1 MATWDILHV
10 KSLEVE
16 HSVPEAKILED
27 LKDRRLSRDD
37 CVRKP
42 GEERWWRI
50 YEVKTFRA
58 GASEEAVLDE
68 PPKLQ
73 EGSLRNILAE
83 AEPPPEA
90 PRQRPRGAVGPVP
103 MATPVADRPAG
114 QAISFGETTIGSVV
128 EEPEEGLPYRKKT
141 HHEEDELDMTPMVD
155 VAMQLILFFMVT
167 SSMIMQMCLSFPQP
181 APDADRPTVTP
192 TIPTPKDLK
201 TDHIMVKIKGDNTI
215 LVDEEKV
222 PTPDTELAAKLEK
235 IKHDRNPN
243 GGIVIQ
249 AEEAAYHE
257 TVVKVVDAANEAR
270 IDQIKMANPTKQ
282 AKKATKK
289 RTIK

>member
-16 HSVPEAKILED
+16 HSVPEAKIIED
-27 LKDRRLSRDD
+27 LKEGRISRDD

-50 YEVKTFRA
+50 YEVRAFRA
-58 GASEEAVLDE
+58 GAEAEIDE
-68 PPKLQ
+68 PPKLD

-90 PRQRPRGAVGPVP
+90 PRRPRTGIPPIP
-103 MATPVADRPAG
+103 MATPVADKPSGNAM
-114 QAISFGETTIGSVV
+114 SFGETTIGAVV
-128 EEPEEGLPYRKKT
+128 EEPEEGLPYRAK
-141 HHEEDELDMTPMVD
+141 HHDEPDELDMTPMVD

-167 SSMIMQMCLSFPQP
+167 SSMIMQMCLSFPKP
-181 APDADRPTVTP
+181 APAEDRPVAQP
-192 TIPTPKDLK
+192 SVPNLDELK
-201 TDHIMVKIKGDNTI
+201 KDHIVVKIKGDNSI

-222 PTPDTELAAKLEK
+222 PTKDSDLADKLLK
-235 IKHDRNPN
+235 IKHDRNPD
-243 GGIVIQ
+243 GIVIQ

-257 TVVKVVDAANEAR
+257 TVVNVVDAANEAR
-270 IDQIKMANPTKQ
+270 IDQIKMSNPTKQ
-282 AKKATKK
+282 AKKAKK
-289 RTIK
+289 QRTIK

>member
-58 GASEEAVLDE
+58 GASEESLLDE
-68 PPKLQ
+68 PPQLE

-90 PRQRPRGAVGPVP
+90 PRQRPRGAVPPVA
-103 MATPVADRPAG
+103 MATPGADKPAG
-114 QAISFGETTIGSVV
+114 QPMSFGETTIGAVV
-128 EEPEEGLPYRKKT
+128 EEPEEGLPYRKKE
-141 HHEEDELDMTPMVD
+141 HREEDELDMTPMVD

-167 SSMIMQMCLSFPQP
+167 SSMIMQMCLTFPKP
-181 APDADRPTVTP
+181 APAEDRPQVAP
-192 TIPTPKDLK
+192 TIPDVKDLK
-201 TDHIMVKIKGDNTI
+201 KDHIMVKIKGDNSI
-215 LVDEEKV
+215 LVDEDKQPTKDIDLVEK
-222 PTPDTELAAKLEK
+222 LLK
-235 IKHDRNPN
+235 IKHDRNPD

-257 TVVKVVDAANEAR
+257 TVVKVVDAAGEAR
-270 IDQIKMANPTKQ
+270 IDQIKMSNPTKQ
-282 AKKATKK
+282 AKKAAKK

>member
-16 HSVPEAKILED
+16 HSVPEAKIIED
-27 LKDRRLSRDD
+27 LKERRLSRDD

-58 GASEEAVLDE
+58 GAEADALLDE
-68 PPKLQ
+68 PPRLD
-73 EGSLRNILAE
+73 EGSLRNILAD
-83 AEPPPEA
+83 AEPPPET
-90 PRQRPRGAVGPVP
+90 PRRHRAAGPP
-103 MATPVADRPAG
+103 ISMATPVAEQPTG
-114 QAISFGETTIGSVV
+114 QRMSFGETTIGAVV
-128 EEPEEGLPYRKKT
+128 EETEEGLPYRQK
-141 HHEEDELDMTPMVD
+141 HREDPEELDMTPMVD

-167 SSMIMQMCLSFPQP
+167 SSMIMQMCLTFPKP
-181 APDADRPTVTP
+181 APADDRPVAQPTV
-192 TIPTPKDLK
+192 PKIDDLK
-201 TDHIMVKIKGDNTI
+201 KDHIMVKVKGDNTI
-215 LVDEEKV
+215 LVDEEKQ
-222 PTPDTELAAKLEK
+222 PTKDTELAEKLMK

-257 TVVKVVDAANEAR
+257 TVVKVVDAASQAK
-270 IDQIKMANPTKQ
+270 IDQIKMSNPTKQ
-282 AKKATKK
+282 AKKAKK
-289 RTIK
+289 QRTIK

>member
-27 LKDRRLSRDD
+27 LKERRLSRDD

-42 GEERWWRI
+42 GEDRWWRI

-58 GASEEAVLDE
+58 GASDEAAFDE
-68 PPKLQ
+68 PPKLE

-90 PRQRPRGAVGPVP
+90 PRQRPRGAVPPVP
-103 MATPVADRPAG
+103 MATPGGDQPAG
-114 QAISFGETTIGSVV
+114 QAISFGETTIGAVV
-128 EEPEEGLPYRKKT
+128 EEPEEGLPYRKKA

-167 SSMIMQMCLSFPQP
+167 SSMIMQMCLSFPKP
-181 APDADRPTVTP
+181 APADDRPVAQP
-192 TIPTPKDLK
+192 TIPDVKDLK
-201 TDHIMVKIKGDNTI
+201 KDHIMVKI
-215 LVDEEKV
+215 LVDEEKQ
-222 PTPDTELAAKLEK
+222 PTKDTDLVEKLLK
-235 IKHDRNPN
+235 IKHDRNPD

-257 TVVKVVDAANEAR
+257 TVVKVVDAASEAR
-270 IDQIKMANPTKQ
+270 IDQIKMTNPTKQ
-282 AKKATKK
+282 AKKAAKK